1 MQHAI
6 PEGRSGYRL
15 RTTCSRIARIHQN
28 RLVEFVNPSGSQYQD
43 TLKQMTDYFL
53 AHGSSFA
60 QAPQQAFTW
69 TSQQVQLQASY
80 LAYIDVFWLLSAA
93 QDQLQKKPAGV
104 LLDGDFRYDLSEI
117 HVISPSITELPAFG
131 FAIICYLGNS
141 TVAASRR

>member
-93 QDQLQKKPAGV
+93 QDQLQIVRDPRDIKHHRIARFRV
-104 LLDGDFRYDLSEI
+104 RNNLLSWKFDRR
-117 HVISPSITELPAFG
+117 
-131 FAIICYLGNS
+131 C
-141 TVAASRR
+141 VA